1 MKFKQHMRLI
11 FFPLKEVRPK
21 HHSMELWKQT
31 TNILL
36 QATAELLNGN
46 CNHHWVNNQN
56 ITLLALQQI
65 ILEEISL
72 HIKP

>member
-1 MKFKQHMRLI
+1 
-11 FFPLKEVRPK
+11 
-21 HHSMELWKQT
+21 MEAN
-31 TNILL
+31 NILL
-36 QATAELLNGN
+36 QATAELLTGN